1 MNNYGYGLTDAYFDN
16 EAELLRREEW
26 RWERIIEDLGE
37 GPFYKIDSFY
47 FGQEQAIEVLDEEY
61 GRGNYDLDQVIV
73 SDDEVFEKYLGGIW
87 WL

>member
-1 MNNYGYGLTDAYFDN
+1 MNNYGYGLTDWYFDN
-16 EAELLRREEW
+16 EAELLSEEE
-26 RWERIIEDLGE
+26 RKWEKIIADIGE

>member
-1 MNNYGYGLTDAYFDN
+1 MNNYGYGLTDWYFDN
-16 EAELLRREEW
+16 EAELLREEE
-26 RWERIIEDLGE
+26 RKWEKIIADIGE